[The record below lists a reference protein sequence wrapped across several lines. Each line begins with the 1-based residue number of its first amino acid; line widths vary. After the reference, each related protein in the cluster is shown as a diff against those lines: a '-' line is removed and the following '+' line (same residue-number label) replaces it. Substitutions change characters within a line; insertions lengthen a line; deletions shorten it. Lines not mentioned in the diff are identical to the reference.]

1 MSTPVEPIVIRP
13 DDDLPLYEAWLE
25 EHGFERH
32 GTYMGRLVDADMGS
46 IVEVTLAPTE
56 DDNGIGWSLSLLQ
69 DNDHVTITSK
79 VYRER
84 GELRRFFDAI
94 GASV

>member
-1 MSTPVEPIVIRP
+1 MST

-25 EHGFERH
+25 QQCFERH
-32 GTYMGRLVDADMGS
+32 GTYWGRLVDADTGS
-46 IVEVTLAPTE
+46 IVEVTLTPTE
-56 DDNGIGWSLSLLQ
+56 DANGFGWSLSLLQ

-94 GASV
+94 GVSI